1 MIIIKKRLT
10 HTHTYMIVRT
20 AVLVL
25 PWILLVVSATFL
37 ALGLSWRHLTDS
49 DTVNGTFIVLS
60 IAFAAL
66 TVVCL
71 CVREIPDRVE
81 PKEEEEKKPPATTA
95 RIPLVTVS

>member
-1 MIIIKKRLT
+1 MII
-10 HTHTYMIVRT
+10 RT
-20 AVLVL
+20 ALLVL
-25 PWILLVVSATFL
+25 PWILLVVSATLL

-60 IAFAAL
+60 IVFAAL
-66 TVVCL
+66 TLVCL

-81 PKEEEEKKPPATTA
+81 PKKEDKPPATTA

>member
-1 MIIIKKRLT
+1 
-10 HTHTYMIVRT
+10 MIVRT

-60 IAFAAL
+60 VAFAAL
-66 TVVCL
+66 MVVCL

-81 PKEEEEKKPPATTA
+81 SKEEEEKKPPATTA
-95 RIPLVTVS
+95 RIPLVTAS